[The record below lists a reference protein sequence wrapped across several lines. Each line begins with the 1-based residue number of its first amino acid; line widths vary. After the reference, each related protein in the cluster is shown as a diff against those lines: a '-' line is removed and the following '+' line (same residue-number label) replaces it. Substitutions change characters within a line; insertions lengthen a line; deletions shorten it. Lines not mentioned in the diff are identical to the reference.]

1 MASKPNQPRT
11 GATRPRLENT
21 PLKGITRG
29 GEVAQLAEDIGLPL
43 LSWQRYVLDDL
54 LTIDKNKQFIRKT
67 ALVLCARQ
75 NGKSHLARMRI
86 LGGLFLFNERNHV
99 IISSARAMALT
110 TFREI
115 VDAIEAAPILRAQL
129 KQVKYTNGAEAII
142 LKSGARLD
150 VKAATRDSARGA
162 TADFLF
168 IDELREIDELAYSAA
183 LPVTRARPNAQTLL
197 ASNSGDAFSTT
208 LNDLRERCLSH
219 PPESMG
225 YYEYSAPQFAA
236 LTDRK
241 AWAMANPALGVLITE
256 ASIAEALTTQ
266 STEQFRTE
274 TLCQWIDSLQS
285 PWPHGSVEDASDI
298 NLTMSPGP
306 LTVFAFDVS
315 PSRRDASL
323 VMGQILPSGK
333 IGVAV
338 LETYSSQVAVDE
350 LVIAASVKKWCDMYY
365 PRVVCYDKYTTAS
378 IAQRLQM
385 SGVQTRDV
393 SGQSFY
399 TACSDFHDALT
410 NDRLR
415 HSGQDQLVQQMSNC
429 AAKTNDSSWRI
440 VRRKSAG
447 AVDIPIGLAM
457 VIHVLAQPVS
467 EAKVY
472 S

>member
-1 MASKPNQPRT
+1 MASKTPRSRT
-11 GATRPRLENT
+11 GATQPRLQNT
-21 PLKGITRG
+21 PLKGPSRID
-29 GEVAQLAEDIGLPL
+29 EVAQLAELINAPL
-43 LSWQRYVLDDL
+43 LPWQRYVLSDM

-67 ALVLCARQ
+67 NLVLCARQ
-75 NGKSHLARMRI
+75 NGKSHLARMRV
-86 LGGLFLFNERNHV
+86 LAGLFLFNERNHV
-99 IISSARAMALT
+99 IMSSARAMALT

-115 VDAIEAAPILRAQL
+115 VDAIEQTPELKSQL
-129 KQVKYTNGAEAII
+129 KQIRYTNGAEAIV

-150 VKAATRDSARGA
+150 VKAATRDSSRGA

-183 LPVTRARPNAQTLL
+183 MPITRARPNAQTLL
-197 ASNSGDAFSTT
+197 CSNAGDAFSTT

-219 PPESMG
+219 PPASMG

-236 LTDRK
+236 LTDK
-241 AWAMANPALGVLITE
+241 KGWAAANPALGVLITE
-256 ASIAEALTTQ
+256 AAIAEALTTQ
-266 STEQFRTE
+266 SVEQFRTE
-274 TLCQWIDSLQS
+274 TLSQWIDSLQS
-285 PWPHGSVEDASDI
+285 PWPHGAVEDASDI
-298 NLTMSPGP
+298 TLKMSPGP

-315 PSRRDASL
+315 PSKRDASL
-323 VMGQILPSGK
+323 TMGQVLPDGK
-333 IGVAV
+333 IGIAV

-350 LVIAASVKKWCDMYY
+350 LAIAASIKKWADMYY

-385 SGVQTRDV
+385 AGVQTRDV
-393 SGQSFY
+393 SGQAFY
-399 TACSDFHDALT
+399 TACSDFHNALT
-410 NDRLR
+410 NNRIR
-415 HSGQDQLVQQMSNC
+415 HSGQDQLVQQMANC

-457 VIHVLAQPVS
+457 VVHVLAQPVG
-467 EAKVY
+467 EVKVY

>member
-1 MASKPNQPRT
+1 MTAKAQQPRT
-11 GATRPRLENT
+11 GATKPRLENT

-43 LSWQRYVLDDL
+43 LPFQRYVLDDM

-67 ALVLCARQ
+67 SLLLCARQ
-75 NGKSHLARMRI
+75 NGKSHLARMRV
-86 LGGLFLFNERNHV
+86 LAGLFLFNERNHV

-115 VDAIEAAPILRAQL
+115 VDAIEAAPKLKAQL
-129 KQVKYTNGAEAII
+129 RQVKYTNGAEAII
-142 LKSGARLD
+142 LKNGARLD
-150 VKAATRDSARGA
+150 VKAATRDSSRGA

-168 IDELREIDELAYSAA
+168 IDELREVDELAYSAA
-183 LPVTRARPNAQTLL
+183 MPITRARPNAQTLL

-208 LNDLRERCLSH
+208 LNELRERCLSH
-219 PPESMG
+219 PPESLG

-236 LTDRK
+236 LDDPK
-241 AWAMANPALGVLITE
+241 AWAMANPALGILITE
-256 ASIAEALTTQ
+256 DAIAEALTTQ
-266 STEQFRTE
+266 TTEQFRTE

-298 NLTMSPGP
+298 TLKMGPGP
-306 LTVFAFDVS
+306 LTIFAFDVS

-323 VMGQILPSGK
+323 VMGQILPNGK

-338 LETYSSQVAVDE
+338 LDTYSSQVAVDE
-350 LVIAASVKKWCDMYY
+350 LAIAVSVKKWADDYY
-365 PRVVCYDKYTTAS
+365 PRVIAYDKYTTAS
-378 IAQRLQM
+378 IAQRLQNA
-385 SGVQTRDV
+385 GCVTRDV

-399 TACSDFHDALT
+399 TACSDFYDALV

-415 HSGQDQLVQQMSNC
+415 HSGQDLLVQQMANC
-429 AAKTNDSSWRI
+429 AAKQTPDAWRI

-447 AVDIPIGLAM
+447 PVDIPIGLAM
-457 VIHVLAQPVS
+457 VIHILAQPVA
-467 EAKVY
+467 EAKIY
-472 S
+472 A

>member
-1 MASKPNQPRT
+1 MTSKARQTRT
-11 GATRPRLENT
+11 GAVRPRLENK
-21 PLKGITRG
+21 PLKGETRG
-29 GEVAQLAEDIGLPL
+29 PEVAQLAEEIGLPL
-43 LSWQRYVLDDL
+43 LPWQKYVLDDM
-54 LTIDKNKQFIRKT
+54 LTIDKNKMFIRKT
-67 ALVLCARQ
+67 NLALMARQ
-75 NGKSHLARMRI
+75 NGKTHLARMRV

-115 VDAIEAAPILRAQL
+115 VDAIEATPSLKAQL
-129 KQVKYTNGAEAII
+129 KQVKYTNGAEAIV

-183 LPVTRARPNAQTLL
+183 LPVTRARPNSQILMC
-197 ASNSGDAFSTT
+197 SNSGDAFSTV

-225 YYEYSAPQFAA
+225 YYEYSAPQFAS
-236 LTDRK
+236 LTDK
-241 AWAMANPALGVLITE
+241 KGWAMANPALGILITE
-256 ASIAEALTTQ
+256 SAIQEALTTQ
-266 STEQFRTE
+266 SVEQFRTE

-298 NLTMSPGP
+298 SLKMSPGP
-306 LTVFAFDVS
+306 LTIFAFDVS

-323 VMGQILPSGK
+323 VMGQILPDGK
-333 IGVAV
+333 IGIAV

-350 LVIAASVKKWCDMYY
+350 LQIAASIKKWADLYY
-365 PRVVCYDKYTTAS
+365 PRTVCYDKYTTAS

-399 TACSDFHDALT
+399 TACSDFHDALV
-410 NDRLR
+410 NDRVR
-415 HSGQDQLVQQMSNC
+415 HSGQEVLVQQMANC

-472 S
+472 T

>member
-1 MASKPNQPRT
+1 MTTKPKQPKT
-11 GATRPRLENT
+11 GAVEPRLHNVL
-21 PLKGITRG
+21 LKGPTRG
-29 GEVAQLAEDIGLPL
+29 TEVAQLAEDIGLPL
-43 LSWQRYVLDDL
+43 LPWQRFVLDDM
-54 LTIDKNKQFIRKT
+54 LTIDKNKMFIRKSN
-67 ALVLCARQ
+67 LVLCARQ

-86 LGGLFLFNERNHV
+86 LGGLFLFNERNHI

-110 TFREI
+110 TFREV
-115 VDAIEAAPILRAQL
+115 VDAIEAAPQLKAQL
-129 KQVKYTNGAEAII
+129 KQVKYTNGSEAII

-150 VKAATRDSARGA
+150 VKASNRGSSRGA
-162 TADFLF
+162 SADFLF
-168 IDELREIDELAYSAA
+168 IDELREVDENAYAA
-183 LPVTRARPNAQTLL
+183 AMPVTRARPNSQTLMC
-197 ASNSGDAFSTT
+197 SNSGDAFSVT
-208 LNDLRERCLSH
+208 LNNLRERCLSH

-236 LTDRK
+236 LTDKK

-256 ASIAEALTTQ
+256 AAIAEALTTQ

-298 NLTMSPGP
+298 NLKMSPGP

-323 VMGQILPSGK
+323 VMGQLLPDGR
-333 IGVAV
+333 IGIAV

-350 LVIAASVKKWCDMYY
+350 LAIAASIKKWCDMYY
-365 PRVVCYDKYTTAS
+365 PRMVCYDKYTTAS
-378 IAQRLQM
+378 IAQRLQN
-385 SGVQTRDV
+385 SGVQTRDI
-393 SGQSFY
+393 SGQAFY

-415 HSGQDQLVQQMSNC
+415 HSGQDVLIQQMSNC
-429 AAKTNDSSWRI
+429 AAKTNDSSWRL

-447 AVDIPIGLAM
+447 AIDIPIALAM
-457 VIHVLAQPVS
+457 VIHILKQPVS

>member
-1 MASKPNQPRT
+1 MLSK
-11 GATRPRLENT
+11 
-21 PLKGITRG
+21 
-29 GEVAQLAEDIGLPL
+29 
-43 LSWQRYVLDDL
+43 
-54 LTIDKNKQFIRKT
+54 
-67 ALVLCARQ
+67 
-75 NGKSHLARMRI
+75 
-86 LGGLFLFNERNHV
+86 
-99 IISSARAMALT
+99 
-110 TFREI
+110 
-115 VDAIEAAPILRAQL
+115 QL
-129 KQVKYTNGAEAII
+129 KQVRFTNGAEAII
-142 LKSGARLD
+142 LKNGARLD
-150 VKAATRDSARGA
+150 VKAANRSSSRGA

-168 IDELREIDELAYSAA
+168 IDELREVDELAYSAA
-183 LPVTRARPNAQTLL
+183 MPITRARPNSQSLL
-197 ASNSGDAFSTT
+197 CSNSGDAFSTV

-241 AWAMANPALGVLITE
+241 AWAMANPALGILITE
-256 ASIAEALTTQ
+256 EAIAEALTTQ

-285 PWPHGSVEDASDI
+285 PWPHGSVEDASD
-298 NLTMSPGP
+298 NSLKMAPGP

-323 VMGQILPSGK
+323 VMGQILPDGK

-350 LVIAASVKKWCDMYY
+350 IAIAASVKKWCDLYY
-365 PRVVCYDKYTTAS
+365 PRLVCYDKYTTAS

-385 SGVQTRDV
+385 AGVQTRDI
-393 SGQSFY
+393 SGQAFY
-399 TACSDFHDALT
+399 VACSDFHDNLV
-410 NDRLR
+410 NNRLR
-415 HSGQDQLVQQMSNC
+415 HSGQNELVQQMQNC
-429 AAKTNDSSWRI
+429 AAKITSDAWRI

-447 AVDIPIGLAM
+447 PVDIPIGLAM
-457 VIHVLAQPVS
+457 VIHVLSQPVS

>member
-43 LSWQRYVLDDL
+43 LPWQSYVLNDL

-110 TFREI
+110 TFREV
-115 VDAIEAAPILRAQL
+115 VDAIEAAPQLKAQL

-168 IDELREIDELAYSAA
+168 IDELREVDELAYSAA

-197 ASNSGDAFSTT
+197 CSNAGDAFSVT
-208 LNDLRERCLSH
+208 LNELRERCLSH

-225 YYEYSAPQFAA
+225 YYEYSAPQFA
-236 LTDRK
+236 
-241 AWAMANPALGVLITE
+241 
-256 ASIAEALTTQ
+256 
-266 STEQFRTE
+266 
-274 TLCQWIDSLQS
+274 
-285 PWPHGSVEDASDI
+285 
-298 NLTMSPGP
+298 P
-306 LTVFAFDVS
+306 LTSAN
-315 PSRRDASL
+315 AGL
-323 VMGQILPSGK
+323 
-333 IGVAV
+333 
-338 LETYSSQVAVDE
+338 
-350 LVIAASVKKWCDMYY
+350 
-365 PRVVCYDKYTTAS
+365 
-378 IAQRLQM
+378 
-385 SGVQTRDV
+385 
-393 SGQSFY
+393 
-399 TACSDFHDALT
+399 
-410 NDRLR
+410 LR
-415 HSGQDQLVQQMSNC
+415 
-429 AAKTNDSSWRI
+429 
-440 VRRKSAG
+440 
-447 AVDIPIGLAM
+447 P
-457 VIHVLAQPVS
+457 
-467 EAKVY
+467 
-472 S
+472 

>member
-1 MASKPNQPRT
+1 MADKPKQSLRGAVQPR
-11 GATRPRLENT
+11 LQNK
-21 PLKGITRG
+21 PLKGVSRG
-29 GEVAQLAEDIGLPL
+29 PEVAALAESIGLPL
-43 LSWQRYVLDDL
+43 LPWQSYVLNDM
-54 LTIDKNKQFIRKT
+54 LTIDKNKQFIRKSNLLLT
-67 ALVLCARQ
+67 SRQ
-75 NGKSHLARMRI
+75 QGKSHLARMRI

-99 IISSARAMALT
+99 IISSSRSMALT
-110 TFREI
+110 SFRE
-115 VDAIEAAPILRAQL
+115 VAEAIEATPELNKQL
-129 KQVKYTNGAEAII
+129 KAIRYANGNEAIV

-150 VKAATRDSARGA
+150 VRAANRSSSRGA

-168 IDELREIDELAYSAA
+168 IDELREVDELAYSAA
-183 LPVTRARPNAQTLL
+183 MPITRARPNSQTLL
-197 ASNSGDAFSTT
+197 ASNAGDAFSTT

-219 PPESMG
+219 PPESLG
-225 YYEYSAPQFAA
+225 YYEYSAPQFAS

-241 AWAMANPALGVLITE
+241 AWAMSNPALGILVTE
-256 ASIAEALTTQ
+256 ASIQEALTTQ
-266 STEQFRTE
+266 TTEQFRTE

-298 NLTMSPGP
+298 NLTMAPGP

-323 VMGQILPSGK
+323 VMGQILPNGK

>member
-1 MASKPNQPRT
+1 MADKVRLSKT

-21 PLKGITRG
+21 PLKGVTRG
-29 GEVAQLAEDIGLPL
+29 TEVAQLAEDIGLPL
-43 LSWQRYVLDDL
+43 LPFQRYVLDDM
-54 LTIDKNKQFIRKT
+54 LTIDKNKQFIRRT
-67 ALVLCARQ
+67 NLLLCARQ

-110 TFREI
+110 TFREV
-115 VDAIEAAPILRAQL
+115 VDAIESAPMLSKQL
-129 KQVKYTNGAEAII
+129 KQVRFTNGAEAII
-142 LKSGARLD
+142 LKNGARLD
-150 VKAATRDSARGA
+150 VKAANRSSSRGA

-168 IDELREIDELAYSAA
+168 IDELREVDELAYSAA
-183 LPVTRARPNAQTLL
+183 MPITRARPNSQSLL
-197 ASNSGDAFSTT
+197 CSNSGDAFSTV

-241 AWAMANPALGVLITE
+241 AWAMANPALGILITE
-256 ASIAEALTTQ
+256 EAIAEALTTQ

-285 PWPHGSVEDASDI
+285 PWPHGSVEDASD
-298 NLTMSPGP
+298 NSLKMAPGP

-323 VMGQILPSGK
+323 VMGQILPDGK

-350 LVIAASVKKWCDMYY
+350 MAIAASVKKWCDLYY
-365 PRVVCYDKYTTAS
+365 PRLVCYDKYTTAS

-385 SGVQTRDV
+385 AGVQTRDI
-393 SGQSFY
+393 SGQAFY
-399 TACSDFHDALT
+399 VACSDFHDNLV
-410 NDRLR
+410 NNRLR
-415 HSGQDQLVQQMSNC
+415 HSGQPELVQQMQNC
-429 AAKTNDSSWRI
+429 AAKITSDAWRI

-447 AVDIPIGLAM
+447 PVDIPIGLAM
-457 VIHVLAQPVS
+457 VIHVLSQPVS

>member
-1 MASKPNQPRT
+1 M
-11 GATRPRLENT
+11 
-21 PLKGITRG
+21 
-29 GEVAQLAEDIGLPL
+29 
-43 LSWQRYVLDDL
+43 
-54 LTIDKNKQFIRKT
+54 
-67 ALVLCARQ
+67 
-75 NGKSHLARMRI
+75 
-86 LGGLFLFNERNHV
+86 
-99 IISSARAMALT
+99 
-110 TFREI
+110 
-115 VDAIEAAPILRAQL
+115 PI
-129 KQVKYTNGAEAII
+129 
-142 LKSGARLD
+142 
-150 VKAATRDSARGA
+150 
-162 TADFLF
+162 
-168 IDELREIDELAYSAA
+168 
-183 LPVTRARPNAQTLL
+183 TRARPNSQTLL
-197 ASNSGDAFSTT
+197 ASNAGDAFSVT
-208 LNDLRERCLSH
+208 LNELRERCLSH
-219 PPESMG
+219 PPESLG

-241 AWAMANPALGVLITE
+241 AWALSNPALGILVTE
-256 ASIAEALTTQ
+256 ASIQEALTTQ
-266 STEQFRTE
+266 TTEQFRTE

-298 NLTMSPGP
+298 NLTMAPGP

-410 NDRLR
+410 NGRLR